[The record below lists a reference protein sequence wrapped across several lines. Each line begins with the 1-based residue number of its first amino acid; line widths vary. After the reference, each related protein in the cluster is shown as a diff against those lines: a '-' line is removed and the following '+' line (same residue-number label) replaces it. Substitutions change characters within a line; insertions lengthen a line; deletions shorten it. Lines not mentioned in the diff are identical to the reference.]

1 MKDNDEILWLLSTFI
16 PRNYKKLIVCRSG
29 NKTVSMAVIEEL
41 KEGEDNLEN
50 CFEKADKTLKIGA
63 DTNLDEIEEFFRDSD
78 VDEPTE
84 AEKIMMAEDAA
95 KFKEGVAKEREKYQ
109 PTAAEKI
116 FATMKSIILRALA
129 FYIIMWFFKRNSTPG
144 GIPYGGIPKDT
155 EDFGDDEEDLVSQI
169 PDIDEY
175 KEEL

>member
-1 MKDNDEILWLLSTFI
+1 
-16 PRNYKKLIVCRSG
+16 
-29 NKTVSMAVIEEL
+29 MAVIEEL

-63 DTNLDEIEEFFRDSD
+63 DTNLDEIEEFFRDND
-78 VDEPTE
+78 VDGPTE
-84 AEKIMMAEDAA
+84 AEKIMMAEDKA

-129 FYIIMWFFKRNSTPG
+129 FFVIMWLVKRNSTPG
-144 GIPYGGIPKDT
+144 GILYGGIPKEA
-155 EDFGDDEEDLVSQI
+155 EDFGDDEEDFVTPI
-169 PDIDEY
+169 PDINEF